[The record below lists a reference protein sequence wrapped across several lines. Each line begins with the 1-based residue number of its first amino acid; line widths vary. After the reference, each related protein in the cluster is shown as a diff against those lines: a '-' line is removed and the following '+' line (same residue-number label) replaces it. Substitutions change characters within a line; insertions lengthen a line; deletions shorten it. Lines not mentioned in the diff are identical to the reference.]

1 MSITTKTILA
11 VALVA
16 IAGAAS
22 SQTTLGA
29 GATAQN
35 GIAVG
40 PNAVQSDV
48 TAGTLS
54 PTQPAYTGGIAIGQ
68 GANANGKNIAL
79 GQGISAPQDGIAG
92 FYTLAIGGFNS
103 VTGTTDFRRI
113 VGVASGMFS
122 NDGANMQN
130 VWDARDQ
137 AISNSNSYTDMSI
150 SNALMPVNFMLAN
163 HTARLGNVEQL
174 SSNNAARLDQHD
186 VILADH
192 DRRIT
197 TAQNTAD
204 TALTTATAADGKA
217 TVAINQSGQALAIAQ
232 QTQQEVAH
240 LATRVDGI
248 ENRMNNLENK
258 VNGMDRRINGGVALS
273 MAANAAVAVNLAP
286 GETAIVGG
294 VGGFR
299 GQTALS
305 FGVQRVNYAGQSFRA
320 VVSTSSVGT
329 AVGVGGAFKF

>member
-1 MSITTKTILA
+1 MNTKLNTILA
-11 VALVA
+11 AALLTL
-16 IAGAAS
+16 AGAAS
-22 SQTTLGA
+22 AQTTLGT
-29 GATAQN
+29 GAIAQS
-35 GIAVG
+35 GIAIG
-40 PNAVQSDV
+40 PNAMQGDV
-48 TAGTLS
+48 AAGTLS

-122 NDGANMQN
+122 SDGANMQN

-137 AISNSNSYTDMSI
+137 AISTSNSYTDMSI

-174 SSNNAARLDQHD
+174 SANNAARLDQHD
-186 VILADH
+186 IILADH
-192 DRRIT
+192 DQRIT

-204 TALTTATAADGKA
+204 TALTTATVADGKA
-217 TVAINQSGQALAIAQ
+217 TTALSQSGQALAIAQ
-232 QTQQEVAH
+232 QTQQELAH
-240 LATRVDGI
+240 LTTRVDGI
-248 ENRMNNLENK
+248 ENRISNLETK
-258 VNGMDRRINGGVALS
+258 VNGMDRRVNGGVALA
-273 MAANAAVAVNLAP
+273 MAANSAVAVNLAP

-294 VGGFR
+294 IGGFR
-299 GQTALS
+299 GQAALS
-305 FGVQRVNYAGQSFRA
+305 LGVQRVNYAGQSFRA